1 MIERDDKEYCGF
13 VCVFDAI
20 NGNAR
25 EIRQKVIVMTYRKC
39 LAERS

>member
-20 NGNAR
+20 NGNAG